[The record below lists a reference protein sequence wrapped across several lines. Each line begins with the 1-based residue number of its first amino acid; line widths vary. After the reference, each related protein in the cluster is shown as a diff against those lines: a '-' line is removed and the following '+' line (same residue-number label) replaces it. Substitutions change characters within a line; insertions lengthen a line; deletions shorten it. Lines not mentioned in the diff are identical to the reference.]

1 MFFIYIRDNITHKSR
16 NLFMFYGYCPRE
28 VWNHPASLVE
38 FDFSAIT
45 GAKEIRDAVGRGVA
59 FVVSNLREDVKK
71 IVF

>member
-1 MFFIYIRDNITHKSR
+1 
-16 NLFMFYGYCPRE
+16 MFYGYCPRE